1 MSTETLKNNLNKDV
15 STNKVNVNI
24 LKNRVLEE
32 QKKTKFQNRVLLGS
46 FLISIGLLGY
56 FVT

>member
-24 LKNRVLEE
+24 LKNRVLEK